1 MVQDD
6 EQPRPT
12 GCVLEH
18 VLIRMQH
25 AIFHDFFKVIVS
37 DRNPSISE
45 AKAEH
50 KRKLNSS
57 R

>member
-6 EQPRPT
+6 GQPRPT